1 MTKVDISSTAVE
13 KGIDMV
19 KGFVEKLVGGAIE
32 EAGLMMTDRVRLRR
46 LKNQI
51 KILEKAQKIAK
62 DCNIDIKQINL
73 KVLVPLLENCSLEE
87 DETLQ
92 SRWANLIANY
102 ADTNKHYESTI
113 FPFILSQLS
122 GKEVIELE
130 KLHSFKFCNGYENIS
145 FLRSAEI
152 SNLIR
157 LGLIEKELPE
167 ARIEPLGLMNKKR
180 NKISFSNEIEITI
193 TELGKEFVDCC
204 SPSKY

>member
-1 MTKVDISSTAVE
+1 MTKLDISSTIVE
-13 KGIDMV
+13 KGLDMV
-19 KGFVEKLVGGAIE
+19 KGFVEKLVGGAVE

-62 DCNIDIKQINL
+62 DYNIDIKQINL

-92 SRWANLIANY
+92 NKWANLIANY
-102 ADTNKHYESTI
+102 ADTNEHYESTI

-122 GKEVIELE
+122 RKEVIELE
-130 KLHSFKFCNGYENIS
+130 KLYNLKFDSGDEIVS
-145 FLRSAEI
+145 LLSSAEI

-157 LGLIEKELPE
+157 LGLIEKKLPE
-167 ARIEPLGLMNKKR
+167 ARVEPLGLMNRKR
-180 NKISFSNEIEITI
+180 NRVSFNSEVEISITG
-193 TELGKEFVDCC
+193 LGKEFIACC
-204 SPSKY
+204 SK